1 MRQTIPIPIITAI
14 ASPMMMMGS
23 SFPPA
28 MPFALYVLSDFIDR
42 NQECYIE
49 YSCSSQRGQDYLDQ
63 HSNFYVHLSSNF

>member
-14 ASPMMMMGS
+14 ASPMMMGS

-42 NQECYIE
+42 NQGYP
-49 YSCSSQRGQDYLDQ
+49 DQ
-63 HSNFYVHLSSNF
+63 YFNFYGHFS

>member
-14 ASPMMMMGS
+14 ASPMMMGS

-28 MPFALYVLSDFIDR
+28 MSFALYVLSDFIDR

-49 YSCSSQRGQDYLDQ
+49 YSCSSQRGQGYPDQ
-63 HSNFYVHLSSNF
+63 YFNFYGHLSSSF

>member
-14 ASPMMMMGS
+14 ASPMMMGS

-49 YSCSSQRGQDYLDQ
+49 YSCSSQRGQDYLGQ
-63 HSNFYVHLSSNF
+63 HSNFYAHLSSNF

>member
-14 ASPMMMMGS
+14 ASPMMMGS

-49 YSCSSQRGQDYLDQ
+49 YSCSSQRGQDYPGQ
-63 HSNFYVHLSSNF
+63 HSNFYAHLSSNF

>member
-14 ASPMMMMGS
+14 ASPMMMGS

-49 YSCSSQRGQDYLDQ
+49 YSCSSQRGQDYLGQ
-63 HSNFYVHLSSNF
+63 HSNLYAHLSSNF

>member
-14 ASPMMMMGS
+14 ASPMMMGS

-28 MPFALYVLSDFIDR
+28 MSFALYVLSDFVNCD
-42 NQECYIE
+42 QKCYIE
-49 YSCSSQRGQDYLDQ
+49 YSCSSQRGQDYLGQ